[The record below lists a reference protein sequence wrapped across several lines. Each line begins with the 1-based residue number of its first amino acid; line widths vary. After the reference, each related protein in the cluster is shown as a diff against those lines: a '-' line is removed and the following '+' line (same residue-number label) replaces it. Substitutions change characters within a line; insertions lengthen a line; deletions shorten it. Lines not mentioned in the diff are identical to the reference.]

1 MKTDFL
7 VIKKEELIGIIK
19 EIISPV
25 EIKLHPT
32 TDMSSIID
40 DINKINSTLDYLRS
54 SLSGLYTSKYYSG
67 NYEAVYFKVPPTSNP
82 QLSTELEIRATYNIQ
97 DNTNPSQGL
106 TSVSAFYISKPFII
120 GQGPTGILNLG
131 TNRTGIS
138 YLNSMM
144 FELVKDRRNNT
155 RYVKMYVGNKKA
167 PNSTLRNMYIWFRS
181 DNTDWIMYPE
191 SRLPGGTTTLG
202 NLVAETTRETQLES
216 ETLRREVPDM
226 DKLVRSDDYSFIKS
240 LTQAQ
245 FETMKQN
252 ETLREGI
259 LYTTDKIEED

>member
-40 DINKINSTLDYLRS
+40 DINKINSSLDSIRS

-67 NYEAVYFKVPPTSNP
+67 NYEAVYFKVPPTQNP
-82 QLSTELEIRATYNIQ
+82 QLSTELEIRVSYDIQ
-97 DNTNPSQGL
+97 DTTNPSQNL
-106 TSVSAFYISKPFII
+106 TSVSAFYISKPFIV
-120 GQGPTGILNLG
+120 GQGPIGILNLG

-138 YLNSMM
+138 YLNSIM
-144 FELVKDRRNNT
+144 FELVKDRRDDT
-155 RYVKMYVGNKKA
+155 HYVKMYVGNKKA

-191 SRLPGGTTTLG
+191 SRLPGVVLRS
-202 NLVAETTRETQLES
+202 LVTETTRETELES

-240 LTQAQ
+240 LTQLQ

-252 ETLREGI
+252 ETLKEGV